1 MKIIKPNFP
10 HKNESKTFCVLLKRE
25 RKMTKFSFK
34 FPLPKYG
41 RIVIGSM
48 QSS

>member
-1 MKIIKPNFP
+1 MKIITPNFP
-10 HKNESKTFCVLLKRE
+10 HENGLKTFFVLLKRE

-41 RIVIGSM
+41 RIFIGSM